1 MNERVSGELIVEVCA
16 DSLESAF
23 AAERGGAKR
32 VELCGALQEG
42 GVTPSAGL
50 IAAARKKVSIA
61 LHVMIRPRAGDFYYN
76 ADDFSV
82 MSRDVL
88 MAKQLGADG
97 VVFGIL
103 DLDGKVDIPRTR
115 QLVDLA
121 RPLKTTFHR
130 AFDMSADLRRSL
142 EDVVG
147 GGADRILTSGAAQSA
162 LEGVETLR
170 ELVRAS
176 AGRIIIMAAG
186 GIDDR
191 NVEDVV
197 KQTGVREVHV
207 GLRTPVA
214 SPMQFVNENISMGT
228 IKGQEYQRFVVTEE
242 SVKRLIRATGSVV
255 ER

>member
-1 MNERVSGELIVEVCA
+1 MYSWRNNWAQMEL
-16 DSLESAF
+16 SLAF
-23 AAERGGAKR
+23 STWTGR
-32 VELCGALQEG
+32 L
-42 GVTPSAGL
+42 
-50 IAAARKKVSIA
+50 
-61 LHVMIRPRAGDFYYN
+61 
-76 ADDFSV
+76 
-82 MSRDVL
+82 
-88 MAKQLGADG
+88 
-97 VVFGIL
+97 
-103 DLDGKVDIPRTR
+103 IPRTR

-162 LEGVETLR
+162 LEGAATLR

-214 SPMQFVNENISMGT
+214 SPMGV
-228 IKGQEYQRFVVTEE
+228 R
-242 SVKRLIRATGSVV
+242 KRKYFNGNHQGSGVPAVGGDGRECETVDTSGRARG
-255 ER
+255 